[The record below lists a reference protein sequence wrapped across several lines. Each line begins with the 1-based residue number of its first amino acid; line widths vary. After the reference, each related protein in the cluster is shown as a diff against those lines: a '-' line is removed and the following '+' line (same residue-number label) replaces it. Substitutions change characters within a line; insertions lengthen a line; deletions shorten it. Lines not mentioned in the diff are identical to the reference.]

1 MKKKPW
7 HHEFK
12 TGNCNPFFFF
22 FLNYKNLFSSKW
34 IVYWYVFY
42 CFDFSHAKVIQ
53 SPGRLL
59 LYQRITI
66 ILWFTFHG
74 CQVCLWCKSLC
85 CVAILFLLFFL
96 CCNFLAGKFRQLRF
110 LMIVYLQFFRQ
121 KIPAWNFKDGKFWR
135 SQQTNSLFIGLA
147 RKHIFISRD
156 YPGCALFVCLLVFLL
171 LHVWWSS
178 SSSLCIHLFIHSLVY
193 FWHIYSLNIYLL
205 IVGGPWHG
213 FACKSTGWPYTR
225 LLH

>member
-7 HHEFK
+7 HHDFK
-12 TGNCNPFFFF
+12 TGNCNPFFFLIIRTCLVQNELYIGMF
-22 FLNYKNLFSSKW
+22 
-34 IVYWYVFY
+34 FY

-110 LMIVYLQFFRQ
+110 LMIVL
-121 KIPAWNFKDGKFWR
+121 
-135 SQQTNSLFIGLA
+135 LFA
-147 RKHIFISRD
+147 IFLTENT
-156 YPGCALFVCLLVFLL
+156 CVKL
-171 LHVWWSS
+171 
-178 SSSLCIHLFIHSLVY
+178 
-193 FWHIYSLNIYLL
+193 
-205 IVGGPWHG
+205 
-213 FACKSTGWPYTR
+213 
-225 LLH
+225 

>member
-22 FLNYKNLFSSKW
+22 FFNYKNLFSSKW

-110 LMIVYLQFFRQ
+110 LMIVL
-121 KIPAWNFKDGKFWR
+121 
-135 SQQTNSLFIGLA
+135 LFA
-147 RKHIFISRD
+147 IF
-156 YPGCALFVCLLVFLL
+156 
-171 LHVWWSS
+171 
-178 SSSLCIHLFIHSLVY
+178 
-193 FWHIYSLNIYLL
+193 
-205 IVGGPWHG
+205 
-213 FACKSTGWPYTR
+213 STENTCVK
-225 LLH
+225 L

>member
-1 MKKKPW
+1 MWKRN
-7 HHEFK
+7 HGIMNLRLEIAIH
-12 TGNCNPFFFF
+12 FFFF
-22 FLNYKNLFSSKW
+22 FYYKNLFSSKW

-156 YPGCALFVCLLVFLL
+156 YPGCALFVCLLVFYYYMYDDHH
-171 LHVWWSS
+171 LHYYVYIY
-178 SSSLCIHLFIHSLVY
+178 LFIHLFIFDIFIHLI
-193 FWHIYSLNIYLL
+193 FIY
-205 IVGGPWHG
+205 
-213 FACKSTGWPYTR
+213 
-225 LLH
+225 

>member
-1 MKKKPW
+1 MWKIN
-7 HHEFK
+7 HGIMNLRLEIAIH
-12 TGNCNPFFFF
+12 FFFF
-22 FLNYKNLFSSKW
+22 FFNYKNLFSSKW

-85 CVAILFLLFFL
+85 YVAILFLLFFL

-110 LMIVYLQFFRQ
+110 LMIVL
-121 KIPAWNFKDGKFWR
+121 
-135 SQQTNSLFIGLA
+135 LFA
-147 RKHIFISRD
+147 IF
-156 YPGCALFVCLLVFLL
+156 
-171 LHVWWSS
+171 
-178 SSSLCIHLFIHSLVY
+178 
-193 FWHIYSLNIYLL
+193 
-205 IVGGPWHG
+205 
-213 FACKSTGWPYTR
+213 STENTCVK
-225 LLH
+225 L